1 MKVLLVNTNL
11 MKPPVAPIG
20 LDYLADSIR
29 AAGHEP
35 QLLDLC
41 FSDDIEKDIT
51 TVADFFEPDVIG
63 VSVRNTDDC
72 YFASGAFFLPG
83 ICEVVASAARTSESP
98 EREKRHSS
106 NCSRRSA
113 RKAGSTKSQG

>member
-1 MKVLLVNTNL
+1 MRVLLVNTNL

-35 QLLDLC
+35 RLLDLC
-41 FSDDIEKDIT
+41 FSA
-51 TVADFFEPDVIG
+51 VAGSFEPDVIG

-83 ICEVVASAARTSESP
+83 IREVVASLRRASEM
-98 EREKRHSS
+98 RC
-106 NCSRRSA
+106 CSVGAFSA
-113 RKAGSTKSQG
+113 IGVRAPCRQLGRMGI